1 MSWGKL
7 NHTVAILKQKKSQME
22 EERLAYFLSWE
33 LYALGL
39 KIFSL
44 AG

>member
-1 MSWGKL
+1 MSLGKL
-7 NHTVAILKQKKSQME
+7 NHTVAILKQKVSDG
-22 EERLAYFLSWE
+22 LAYCLPWE

-44 AG
+44 WQGE